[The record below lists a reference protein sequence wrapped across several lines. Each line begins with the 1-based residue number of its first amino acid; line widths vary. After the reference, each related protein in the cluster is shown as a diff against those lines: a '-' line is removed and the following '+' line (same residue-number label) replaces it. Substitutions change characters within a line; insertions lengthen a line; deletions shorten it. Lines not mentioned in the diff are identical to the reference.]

1 MHNYATWVCN
11 NICRLTVMTDS
22 ETDHAAC
29 THARY
34 HASVPHRPLSTSRHL
49 YLADPSAV
57 SFSAS
62 HLPSA
67 DRCAQCI
74 YLLRC
79 VWFTQ
84 LPEMKLV
91 GRKKGENQVLY
102 LVLQNAGLLLGVG
115 IMLVIALYEEELQ
128 NVVST
133 DSTTH
138 EH

>member
-1 MHNYATWVCN
+1 
-11 NICRLTVMTDS
+11 
-22 ETDHAAC
+22 
-29 THARY
+29 
-34 HASVPHRPLSTSRHL
+34 
-49 YLADPSAV
+49 
-57 SFSAS
+57 
-62 HLPSA
+62 
-67 DRCAQCI
+67 
-74 YLLRC
+74 
-79 VWFTQ
+79 
-84 LPEMKLV
+84 MKLV

>member
-1 MHNYATWVCN
+1 M
-11 NICRLTVMTDS
+11 
-22 ETDHAAC
+22 
-29 THARY
+29 
-34 HASVPHRPLSTSRHL
+34 
-49 YLADPSAV
+49 
-57 SFSAS
+57 
-62 HLPSA
+62 
-67 DRCAQCI
+67 
-74 YLLRC
+74 
-79 VWFTQ
+79 WFTQ